1 MIRNMVSTTIA
12 TILTVAAGTLM
23 MYWPIV
29 VMGCFLAVALIG
41 MALDRK
47 STKPK
52 AHAALHSN
60 TAARQSQ
67 KQPILA
73 SEFLKAA

>member
-29 VMGCFLAVALIG
+29 VMGCFLAVALVG

-47 STKPK
+47 AIKPE
-52 AHAALHSN
+52 AHAALHSD
-60 TAARQSQ
+60 TPAHQSP
-67 KQPILA
+67 KQPVFA
-73 SEFLKAA
+73 PEFLKAA